1 MTQTCSRVVAILAG
15 IVILPCT
22 GAALA
27 VESCNQVEVAPG
39 SEATISLLLPDVA
52 NDLEA
57 RLRVRDTH
65 ESPPVDAWTVC
76 PVAAPYG
83 TCASPAHA
91 DISTIST
98 RRVVDAGDGMQLVAF
113 RLKNGSKSLKR
124 DVRLCV
130 QYGMP

>member
-1 MTQTCSRVVAILAG
+1 MTHTCSRVVAILAG

-27 VESCNQVEVAPG
+27 MESCNQVEVAPG

-52 NDLEA
+52 NDLQA

-65 ESPPVDAWTVC
+65 ESAPVDAWTVC
-76 PVAAPYG
+76 PVTAPYG

-91 DISTIST
+91 DIAAIST
-98 RRVVDAGDGMQLVAF
+98 RRVVDPGDGMQLVAF